1 MSQLAMAGDED
12 WLTPSE
18 AAEIVNVAPQT
29 LANWRAQ
36 GIGPSYSKLSEGRGG
51 RVRYLRRD
59 VLTWLDK
66 RRVAA

>member
-1 MSQLAMAGDED
+1 MSQLTMAGDED

-29 LANWRAQ
+29 LANWRTQ
-36 GIGPSYSKLSEGRGG
+36 GTGPSYSKLSEGRGG
-51 RVRYLRRD
+51 RVRYRRRD
-59 VLTWLDK
+59 VLAWLDQ